1 MAYIE
6 DLARIYQENFTYPKG
21 VSKLLHD
28 CSCASKIVSFSDVVV
43 IGFSNSHGKY
53 RNSIKLHGWAI
64 VRFFIFKRYSI
75 QNKKITDFLYFRFTR
90 MDEQYKFHLNKLIEE
105 MNGRVKSRKER
116 EDKKYSLQLFFF

>member
-1 MAYIE
+1 MG
-6 DLARIYQENFTYPKG
+6 N
-21 VSKLLHD
+21 
-28 CSCASKIVSFSDVVV
+28 
-43 IGFSNSHGKY
+43 
-53 RNSIKLHGWAI
+53 
-64 VRFFIFKRYSI
+64 RFFIFKRYSI